1 MKSVSC
7 ICSCV
12 EVKEVCFPQAACLH
26 SCRQWYEWGRADVSS
41 CAEVCVEVRVGFGG
55 WAAFHFLG
63 LMPGWQSMSLCLF
76 CGRLFWRSPSFIGGS
91 VLPPLGSI
99 LPLYPA
105 PLPQLHFLKR
115 EWLKGVSVGTFPLSL
130 KKQHKTLVARNE
142 AFIVSTRDNA
152 V

>member
-1 MKSVSC
+1 MCRSEGSVFSPSSLPSQLQAVIRVRKGRCVIMCRGLCGGEGGVWWVGSFSLPWPYASVTVDVSVSLLR
-7 ICSCV
+7 
-12 EVKEVCFPQAACLH
+12 EVILK
-26 SCRQWYEWGRADVSS
+26 VSQFYW
-41 CAEVCVEVRVGFGG
+41 RK
-55 WAAFHFLG
+55 
-63 LMPGWQSMSLCLF
+63 
-76 CGRLFWRSPSFIGGS
+76 RLPDRWS

>member
-1 MKSVSC
+1 MGGQLFTSLALCQCDSR
-7 ICSCV
+7 
-12 EVKEVCFPQAACLH
+12 CL
-26 SCRQWYEWGRADVSS
+26 CVSS
-41 CAEVCVEVRVGFGG
+41 AGGYFEGLPVLLEEVFAGPLKR
-55 WAAFHFLG
+55 
-63 LMPGWQSMSLCLF
+63 
-76 CGRLFWRSPSFIGGS
+76 
-91 VLPPLGSI
+91 LPPLGSI

-115 EWLKGVSVGTFPLSL
+115 EWLKGVSVGTFPFSL